1 MLAEMA
7 LWLVTP
13 ADRMT
18 RRLGLLTESVSL
30 WARGLR
36 QRKAWAEHHRR
47 CRAIVA
53 DIVAALP
60 QRRTA
65 IILGSGL
72 LRDVSVELLS
82 AKFQRVLLVDAV
94 HLPPVRLRVRLHRN
108 VELVTRDLSGVMGW
122 LAGESDRRADPLADL
137 VAEPAVDLVVSANLL
152 SQLAWPVEDWLED
165 HLDEAKRLPADLP
178 ARCIGWHLA
187 DLRRFAGRVV
197 LLSDVTMTERD
208 RAGTVTDRLDLMRGI
223 ALPAPDESWDW
234 PVAPFGEEAR
244 DRESIHR
251 VQAWRD
257 FR

>member
-1 MLAEMA
+1 MA

-13 ADRMT
+13 ANRMT
-18 RRLGLLTESVSL
+18 RKLGLLTESVSL

-36 QRKAWAEHHRR
+36 QRKAWAEHNAR

-53 DIVAALP
+53 ETVKTLP

-65 IILGSGL
+65 VILGSGM
-72 LRDVSVELLS
+72 LRDVPAELLS
-82 AKFQRVLLVDAV
+82 ASFERLLLIDAV
-94 HLPPVRLRVRLHRN
+94 HLPQIRLRMRFHRN
-108 VELVTRDLSGVMGW
+108 VELLTRDLSGVMGW

-137 VAEPAVDLVVSANLL
+137 AADAAVDLVVSANLL

-165 HLDEAKRLPADLP
+165 HPAEAERLPADLP
-178 ARCIGWHLA
+178 ARCIIWHLA

-197 LLSDVTMTERD
+197 LLSDVEMIERD
-208 RAGTVTDRLDLMRGI
+208 RAGAITERLDLMRGI
-223 ALPAPDESWDW
+223 SLPPADENWDW
-234 PVAPFGEEAR
+234 PVAPFGEADR
-244 DRESIHR
+244 DRENIHR